1 MTETKNYSLDEIK
14 STLQEII
21 NKHLDEGESFD
32 VQRLDEEGIF
42 LLLDILTTKDKESRD
57 LIWQSIHEKVVQ
69 AEQEY
74 SQAHERIQAI
84 YEQIMNVSAQLKVS
98 EQLGSALEE
107 IKSSLKNNE
116 SLSQLEKELWM

>member
-116 SLSQLEKELWM
+116 SLSQLEKEL